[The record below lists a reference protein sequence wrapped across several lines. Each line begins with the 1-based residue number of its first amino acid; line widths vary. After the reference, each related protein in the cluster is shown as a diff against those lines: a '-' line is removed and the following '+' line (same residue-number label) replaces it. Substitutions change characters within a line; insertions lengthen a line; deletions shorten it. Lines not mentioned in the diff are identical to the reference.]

1 MDSRNHLSTLQ
12 IMFWNINLK
21 MFFKHLMALC
31 MTESKFNFQPKKLTK
46 ELQHLG
52 NFFGT
57 VATVFEG
64 ILCFCGGA
72 TEETLWFYLVFFA
85 S

>member
-1 MDSRNHLSTLQ
+1 
-12 IMFWNINLK
+12 
-21 MFFKHLMALC
+21 
-31 MTESKFNFQPKKLTK
+31 MTKAKVNFQHKKPTK

-52 NFFGT
+52 NFFET

-72 TEETLWFYLVFFA
+72 TVETLWFYLVFFA

>member
-1 MDSRNHLSTLQ
+1 MMPLSLEVILLSQ
-12 IMFWNINLK
+12 SD
-21 MFFKHLMALC
+21 HH
-31 MTESKFNFQPKKLTK
+31 MTKAKVNFQPKKPTK

-72 TEETLWFYLVFFA
+72 TEETLWFYSVFFA

>member
-1 MDSRNHLSTLQ
+1 
-12 IMFWNINLK
+12 
-21 MFFKHLMALC
+21 
-31 MTESKFNFQPKKLTK
+31 MTKTKVNFQPKKLTK

-57 VATVFEG
+57 VSTVFEE

-72 TEETLWFYLVFFA
+72 TVETLWFYLVFFA

>member
-1 MDSRNHLSTLQ
+1 
-12 IMFWNINLK
+12 
-21 MFFKHLMALC
+21 
-31 MTESKFNFQPKKLTK
+31 MTESKFNFQPKRPTK

-52 NFFGT
+52 NLFRT
-57 VATVFEG
+57 VETVFEG

-72 TEETLWFYLVFFA
+72 TVETLWFYLVFFA